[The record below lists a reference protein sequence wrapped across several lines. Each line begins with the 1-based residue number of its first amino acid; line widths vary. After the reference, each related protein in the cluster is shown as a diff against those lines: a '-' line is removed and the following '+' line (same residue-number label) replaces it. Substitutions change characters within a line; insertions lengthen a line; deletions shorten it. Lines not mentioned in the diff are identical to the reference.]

1 MGKKL
6 NIISIMLLLLILI
19 IGCQSS
25 GGTTANTVG
34 NKVGDFAPGFK
45 LESLDGQIISLYQ
58 LRGKPILINFWTAW
72 CSPCRGEMHY
82 LEQIYQQWS
91 AKGLVLLA
99 VDLGESSITVREYVA
114 NNKLT
119 LSVLLDVDRK
129 VAHDYNISAIPT
141 SFFINRND
149 LIQRK
154 VTGAFQNVEAV
165 ENYLAEIMQ

>member
-1 MGKKL
+1 
-6 NIISIMLLLLILI
+6 
-19 IGCQSS
+19 
-25 GGTTANTVG
+25 
-34 NKVGDFAPGFK
+34 
-45 LESLDGQIISLYQ
+45 
-58 LRGKPILINFWTAW
+58 
-72 CSPCRGEMHY
+72 
-82 LEQIYQQWS
+82 
-91 AKGLVLLA
+91 LLA